1 MTFKLYPAIDLKEG
15 KCVRLVRGAMDQAT
29 EFNDN
34 PAGQAVLFAE
44 MGFDHLHIVDLDG
57 AFAGESS
64 NGQTVRAIRE
74 ATDAFIQLGG
84 GIRSIEHIGA
94 WIEAG
99 IDRVILGTIASQEP
113 DLVKSIAKELPYRI
127 AVGVD
132 SVEGN
137 VVVEGWS
144 KSTSISAI
152 DLAKRFEDVGV
163 AAIIATDVTRDG
175 TKEGVNVEYTQ
186 ELADSVSIPV
196 IASGG
201 LKDNADIVALR
212 NSRGKNQIAGTIL
225 GRALYDGQ
233 VDTKLALEIAN
244 A

>member
-15 KCVRLVRGAMDQAT
+15 KCVRLVRGSLDQAT
-29 EFNDN
+29 EFNAN
-34 PAGQAVLFAE
+34 PAEQAVLFAN

-57 AFAGESS
+57 AFAGESN
-64 NGQTVRAIRE
+64 NGQTVRAIRDS
-74 ATDAFIQLGG
+74 TDAFIQLGG
-84 GIRSIEHIGA
+84 GIRSLEQIGA

-99 IDRVILGTIASQEP
+99 IDRVILGTIASQNP

-132 SVEGN
+132 SVDGN

-144 KSTSISAI
+144 KSASITAV
-152 DLAKRFEDVGV
+152 DLAKRFEDAGV
-163 AAIIATDVTRDG
+163 AAIIATDVDRDG

-186 ELADSVSIPV
+186 GLADAVSIPV

-201 LKDNADIVALR
+201 VKNNSDIVALR
-212 NSRGKNQIAGTIL
+212 NSRGTNQIAGTIL

-233 VDTKLALEIAN
+233 IDTDLALEIAN